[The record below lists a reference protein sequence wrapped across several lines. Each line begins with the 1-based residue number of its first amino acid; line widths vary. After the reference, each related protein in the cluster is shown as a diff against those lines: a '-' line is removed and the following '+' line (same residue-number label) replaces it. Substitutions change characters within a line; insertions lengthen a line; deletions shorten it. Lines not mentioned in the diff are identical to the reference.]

1 MNILNAAEGAAELIV
16 FFIVLIL
23 ALLGINTYRHIRN
36 GVWKGFL
43 KAADIVIM
51 LLFAAL
57 AVAFLMLLHHK

>member
-1 MNILNAAEGAAELIV
+1 VNILNAAEGATELIV

-23 ALLGINTYRHIRN
+23 ALLGINTYRHISN